1 MNNEKKRL
9 IDRIFPPK
17 YDFYGMLKDQ
27 ADATSEGVRALID
40 WLRRANDHQEP
51 KEIIIVEQKADEL
64 RHGMEDLLIRA
75 FTTPFDRQEIY
86 NISRQMDQILNFS
99 MSTAIEMR
107 AFGVETDRY
116 ILSMAENLLSGTRL
130 ISDAIQIM
138 ERSPEEAENII
149 RKIRKQDHDFENL
162 YIEAMNIMFGSR
174 GAIEALRKREIYH
187 HLKDASRN
195 LSITVDILHR
205 IIVSVA

>member
-1 MNNEKKRL
+1 MNNERKRL

-17 YDFYGMLKDQ
+17 YDFYGMLKNQ

-40 WLRRANDHQEP
+40 WLRANDHQEP
-51 KEIIIVEQKADEL
+51 KEIIIIEQKADEL

-116 ILSMAENLLSGTRL
+116 ILSMAENLLSGTHL

-149 RKIRKQDHDFENL
+149 KKIRKQDHDIESL
-162 YIEAMNIMFGSR
+162 YIEAMNLMFGS
-174 GAIEALRKREIYH
+174 GEALDALRKREIYH
-187 HLKDASRN
+187 HLKDAARN

>member
-1 MNNEKKRL
+1 MSGDRKRL

-27 ADATSEGVRALID
+27 ADATSDGVRALID
-40 WLRRANDHQEP
+40 WLRENDHREP
-51 KEIIIVEQKADEL
+51 KDLIMIEQRADEL
-64 RHGMEDLLIRA
+64 RHRMEEQLIRA

-86 NISRQMDQILNFS
+86 IFSRQMDQILNFS
-99 MSTAIEMR
+99 MSTAAEMR
-107 AFGVETDRY
+107 AFEVETDRY
-116 ILSMAENLLSGTRL
+116 IISMAENLLSGTML
-130 ISDAIQIM
+130 ISSAIRVM
-138 ERSPEEAENII
+138 ERAPEQAENII
-149 RKIRKQDHDFENL
+149 RKIREEEHEIERL
-162 YIEAMNIMFGSR
+162 YIEAMNLLFASR
-174 GAIEALRKREIYH
+174 DALDALRKREIYH

>member
-1 MNNEKKRL
+1 MNEDGKRL

-27 ADATSEGVRALID
+27 ADATSDGVRALIE
-40 WLRRANDHQEP
+40 WLRANDHQEP
-51 KEIIIVEQKADEL
+51 REIVNIEQKADEL
-64 RHGMEDLLIRA
+64 RHRMEDQLIRA

-86 NISRQMDQILNFS
+86 MISRQMDQILNFS

-107 AFGVETDRY
+107 AFGVETDKY
-116 ILSMAENLLSGTRL
+116 IISMAENLLSGTGL
-130 ISDAIQIM
+130 ISEAIRIM

-149 RKIRKQDHDFENL
+149 RTIRKQEHDIEHL
-162 YIEAMNIMFGSR
+162 YIEAMNLIFGSR
-174 GAIEALRKREIYH
+174 DAVEALRKREIYH
-187 HLKDASRN
+187 HLKDAARN